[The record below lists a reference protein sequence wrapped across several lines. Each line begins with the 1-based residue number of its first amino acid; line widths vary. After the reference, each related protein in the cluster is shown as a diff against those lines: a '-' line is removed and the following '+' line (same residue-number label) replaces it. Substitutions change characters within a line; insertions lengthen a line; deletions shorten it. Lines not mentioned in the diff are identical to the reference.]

1 MRILFCSDALIVDG
15 VTSFVLHLAVTLRKG
30 GHRVAVLGR
39 WAGKGFQS
47 RLREHGVEI
56 IQCLSPTVGNAW
68 FDRKAAA
75 FAPEV
80 IVTDSRRSFPLA
92 VRLKRVTGA
101 KVFTFFLDHL
111 EKTDRKGRDVPSLIA
126 GSDAWLSAEPPI
138 LERLEEIS
146 TPFPKFLLRRPL
158 VHMVTPTPL
167 RAREPFRVLCFGRLS
182 GYKSAGPWALMNDA
196 LALKKEIPSL
206 QLVFVGG
213 GWRSA
218 LFRFAAFRANLDA
231 GERFIRVAGTQTDP
245 NPWFEEATLVCAGST
260 SAVEAALAFRP
271 VVVFTGFWIG
281 LLTPEKLDAAFASY
295 FGERSGT
302 ISVRQHPELLSAE
315 IRKVYGEWEQGR
327 MEEMVRIVRQ
337 QVMPSFD
344 DASTVEEFERICRIV
359 TDGAGASGS
368 MAS

>member
-15 VTSFVLHLAVTLRKG
+15 VTSFVLHLAATLRKG

-39 WAGKGFQS
+39 WAGEGFQS

-68 FDRKAAA
+68 FDRKAVA

-182 GYKSAGPWALMNDA
+182 GYKSAGPWALVNDA
-196 LALKKEIPSL
+196 LALKRDIPSL
-206 QLVFVGG
+206 RLVFVGG
-213 GWRSA
+213 GWRA
-218 LFRFAAFRANLDA
+218 FLFRLTALRANIAA
-231 GERFIRVAGTQTDP
+231 GERFIRVVGTQTDP
-245 NPWFEEATLVCAGST
+245 NPWFEWATLVCAGST
-260 SAVEAALAFRP
+260 SAVEAALASRP

-281 LLTPEKLDAAFASY
+281 LLTPEKLDAAFTSY
-295 FGERSGT
+295 FGERSGSV
-302 ISVRQHPELLSAE
+302 SVRQHPELLSAE
-315 IRKVYGEWEQGR
+315 IRNVYEAWEQRG
-327 MEEMVRIVRQ
+327 MEEMVHAVREG
-337 QVMPSFD
+337 VIPFF
-344 DASTVEEFERICRIV
+344 DASTTAEEFERICRIV
-359 TDGAGASGS
+359 TDGAVGSGGAGP
-368 MAS
+368 

>member
-1 MRILFCSDALIVDG
+1 MSLRS
-15 VTSFVLHLAVTLRKG
+15 LRK
-30 GHRVAVLGR
+30 RCLGR
-39 WAGKGFQS
+39 G
-47 RLREHGVEI
+47 
-56 IQCLSPTVGNAW
+56 
-68 FDRKAAA
+68 
-75 FAPEV
+75 
-80 IVTDSRRSFPLA
+80 
-92 VRLKRVTGA
+92 GA
-101 KVFTFFLDHL
+101 
-111 EKTDRKGRDVPSLIA
+111 
-126 GSDAWLSAEPPI
+126 PI

-281 LLTPEKLDAAFASY
+281 LLTPGKA
-295 FGERSGT
+295 RCR
-302 ISVRQHPELLSAE
+302 VRLLF
-315 IRKVYGEWEQGR
+315 R
-327 MEEMVRIVRQ
+327 
-337 QVMPSFD
+337 
-344 DASTVEEFERICRIV
+344 
-359 TDGAGASGS
+359 
-368 MAS
+368 